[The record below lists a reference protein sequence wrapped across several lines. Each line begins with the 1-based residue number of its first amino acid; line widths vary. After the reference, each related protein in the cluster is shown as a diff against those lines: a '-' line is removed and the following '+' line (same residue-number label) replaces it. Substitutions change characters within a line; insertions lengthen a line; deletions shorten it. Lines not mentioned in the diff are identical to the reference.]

1 MPASPY
7 EPAPAGGS
15 DGGYGVWHCYRHP
28 GRESGVRC
36 RRCEQPICPD
46 CMINAPVGFQCP
58 SCVAQAPRVHTM
70 RSLAPKPIVTLALVA
85 VSVALFVP
93 SLAAGGGIDGASSEL
108 IARLA
113 LFGPAV
119 AAGEW
124 WRLVTSGF
132 LHFGLIH
139 LGFNMVLLYQLGS
152 MLEPALGRVRF
163 AALYATAL
171 LAGSFG
177 ALLLQPDARTAGA
190 SGAVYGLMGAAFIG
204 MRRRGI
210 DPMQSG
216 IGGLLLINLLLT
228 FAIPGISIG
237 GHLGGLAG
245 GAVAATVLFATEGPD
260 AVRRVAGVAGCA
272 ALATAAVVGSVLTA
286 TTSLWPF

>member
-1 MPASPY
+1 MWAPQH
-7 EPAPAGGS
+7 EPVPPDGAGG
-15 DGGYGVWHCYRHP
+15 DAGVWHCYRHP

-46 CMINAPVGFQCP
+46 CMISAPVGFQCP
-58 SCVAQAPRVHTM
+58 RCVAQAPPVRTM
-70 RSLAPKPIVTLALVA
+70 SSLATRPRITVALIA

-93 SLAAGGGIDGASSEL
+93 SLAAGGGFDSAGPDL
-108 IARLA
+108 VGRLA
-113 LFGPAV
+113 LHGPDV
-119 AAGEW
+119 ADGEW

-152 MLEPALGRVRF
+152 MLEPALGPVRF

-171 LAGSFG
+171 LTGSFG
-177 ALLLQPDARTAGA
+177 ALLLQPGARTAGA
-190 SGAVYGLMGAAFIG
+190 SGAVFGLMAAAFLG

-216 IGGLLLINLLLT
+216 IGGLLGINLLLT
-228 FAIPGISIG
+228 FVIPGISIG

-245 GAVAATVLFATEGPD
+245 GAAAAAVLFATEEADHRGR
-260 AVRRVAGVAGCA
+260 AAGVAGAA
-272 ALATAAVVGSVLTA
+272 ALAAAAVIGSVVTA
-286 TTSLWPF
+286 TTPLWPF

>member
-1 MPASPY
+1 MSASPY
-7 EPAPAGGS
+7 EPAPASGG
-15 DGGYGVWHCYRHP
+15 DRAYAVWHCYRHP

-36 RRCEQPICPD
+36 RRCERPICPD
-46 CMINAPVGFQCP
+46 CMVSAPVGFQCP
-58 SCVAQAPRVHTM
+58 SCVASAPPVHTM
-70 RSLAPKPIVTLALVA
+70 RSLASRPVVTLALIA
-85 VSVALFVP
+85 ASVALFVP
-93 SLAAGGGIDGASSEL
+93 SLAVGGGIDGAGPDL

-113 LFGPAV
+113 LHGPAV

-132 LHFGLIH
+132 LHLGLIH

-152 MLEPALGRVRF
+152 MLEPTLGRVRF

-171 LAGSFG
+171 LTGSFG

-190 SGAVYGLMGAAFIG
+190 SGAVFGLMGAAFIG
-204 MRRRGI
+204 MRRQGV

-216 IGGLLLINLLLT
+216 IGGLLVINLLLT

-245 GAVAATVLFATEGPD
+245 GAAAAAVLFATEGGD
-260 AVRRVAGVAGCA
+260 TARRAAGVAGCA
-272 ALATAAVVGSVLTA
+272 ALAAAAVVGSVLTSE
-286 TTSLWPF
+286 TPLWPF